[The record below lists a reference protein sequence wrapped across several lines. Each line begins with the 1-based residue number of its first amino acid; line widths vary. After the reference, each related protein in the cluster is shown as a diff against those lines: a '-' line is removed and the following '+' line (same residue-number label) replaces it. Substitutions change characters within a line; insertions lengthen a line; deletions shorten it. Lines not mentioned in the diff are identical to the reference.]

1 MHSDLDLMVAYRRGD
16 RAALMKLVRRHHVTL
31 YHFFRSLCRGDDI
44 ATELT
49 VISFQH
55 VAVDPTPPH
64 RKQPFHLYLYRV
76 GYDCWVRHLEHA
88 ARPLALPMHQPP
100 GILQAPVLQASPAAR
115 KDGEA
120 LMDCLSPELKVLLV
134 LKETA
139 MLSYEEIGLVL
150 DISPLVVGK
159 RIRDAYR
166 YLRAG
171 TACRAA
177 LPGPVVGESLPP
189 SP

>member
-1 MHSDLDLMVAYRRGD
+1 MQTDLELMVAFRRGD
-16 RAALMKLVRRHHVTL
+16 RAALVKLVRRHHVTL
-31 YHFFRSLCRGDDI
+31 YNFFRGLCRAEDT
-44 ATELT
+44 AAELT
-49 VISFQH
+49 VIAFQH
-55 VAVDPTPPH
+55 VAADPAPPH

-88 ARPLALPMHQPP
+88 ARPLALPMTQQPS
-100 GILQAPVLQASPAAR
+100 ILQAPVLKASPAAR

-134 LKETA
+134 LKETGL
-139 MLSYEEIGLVL
+139 LSYEEIGIVL
-150 DISPLVVGK
+150 DISPQIVGR

-171 TACRAA
+171 SACRAA
-177 LPGPVVGESLPP
+177 LPGPAVGESP
-189 SP
+189 SQ